1 MRKNAPKT
9 LSGQRISKG
18 YPKGTVLVP
27 LYQAQWRTMAPLCL
41 IQGHSLG
48 SFSLSSLLASFATA
62 QHHPKDRPFGNNA
75 QTLLLQC
82 PFLRSPLSRP
92 QHSKWMRFKRI
103 SIKNRC
109 FFDPG
114 RSPPRPVPSARP
126 VRPSRPARP
135 SPPARPP
142 ARPPPPPRPSRPA
155 SIYTNSRSTAHAA
168 AMLIHIYVS
177 TQASNSL

>member
-1 MRKNAPKT
+1 MYLSGSRKCKEFPLVSGALVPMTIGHRISAPDSRKNAHKCEKT
-9 LSGQRISKG
+9 LPKRSPANG

-92 QHSKWMRFKRI
+92 QHSKLMRFKRI

-114 RSPPRPVPSARP
+114 RS
-126 VRPSRPARP
+126 RPA
-135 SPPARPP
+135 PALKFD
-142 ARPPPPPRPSRPA
+142 
-155 SIYTNSRSTAHAA
+155 TFLKDFN
-168 AMLIHIYVS
+168 
-177 TQASNSL
+177 